1 MSVISMSK
9 QIKVF
14 KDVDELA
21 DGDVFIAKVSSVE
34 GRKVVVLEK
43 QTEDQVLDYIWETP
57 GLVDTIKEWLEE
69 DYTPNWSD
77 RD

>member
-1 MSVISMSK
+1 MSIISMSK

-14 KDVDELA
+14 RDVDELA

>member
-1 MSVISMSK
+1 MSK

>member
-1 MSVISMSK
+1 MSIISMSK

>member
-1 MSVISMSK
+1 MSK

-14 KDVDELA
+14 RDVDELA